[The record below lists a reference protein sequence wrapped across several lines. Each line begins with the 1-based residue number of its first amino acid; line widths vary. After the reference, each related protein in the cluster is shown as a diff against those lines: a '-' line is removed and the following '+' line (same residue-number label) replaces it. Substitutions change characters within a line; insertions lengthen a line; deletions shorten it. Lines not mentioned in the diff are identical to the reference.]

1 MSIYY
6 LYIEKIKIGI
16 LKKEK
21 WDFTDI
27 YNVIIVK
34 QLNVTTMQLFI
45 DLVRCIIL
53 NYFLSHQVTSTI

>member
-45 DLVRCIIL
+45 DL
-53 NYFLSHQVTSTI
+53 